1 MTRLRARVNRFCVR
15 IRANAAVALLGACAA
30 LSAVGCANDAPTDHG
45 QVQGQPYAKG
55 EWLQSDGNRI
65 TQIAMRANE
74 ASLLLLADKLYRRNP
89 KEWRKTASTRDAAL
103 AQIAAIVRGSQPWSG
118 LNGQRDVAALSLAL
132 SPDFSGDR
140 VAAFIIACDDT
151 IVAAHG
157 GKHDFYYLD
166 GIDPQHVYNA
176 ARDMEIALWLLTT
189 RRNTQGRPLLLANE
203 IGPQERN
210 LSFEREF
217 GKIIGRLDLLASY
230 MVERYRR
237 AGIDYVQG
245 LVMAP
250 FLAFVP
256 VK

>member
-1 MTRLRARVNRFCVR
+1 MSQGNPQVVR
-15 IRANAAVALLGACAA
+15 RACAA
-30 LSAVGCANDAPTDHG
+30 AFLSAAALLAGCAGNTPTDHG
-45 QVQGQPYAKG
+45 QVQGEQYAKG
-55 EWLQSDGNRI
+55 EWLQSDGNRV

-89 KEWRKTASTRDAAL
+89 REWRKTAATREAAL
-103 AQIAAIVRGSQPWSG
+103 ALVAASVHESKPWPG

-132 SPDFSGDR
+132 SPDFKGDR
-140 VAAFIIACDDT
+140 VAAFIIACSDT
-151 IVAAHG
+151 IVTAHG

-176 ARDMEIALWLLTT
+176 ARDMEIALWLLAT
-189 RRNTQGRPLLLANE
+189 RRDAQGQPLLLANE
-203 IGPQERN
+203 IGPRARN

-217 GKIIGRLDLLASY
+217 GKIIGRLDLLAVY
-230 MVERYRR
+230 MDERYRR

-245 LVMAP
+245 LLMAP
-250 FLAFVP
+250 VLAFVP